1 MTEKI
6 ESRIELTDRLR
17 REGRDEEA
25 SLYRNQVREQLRAE
39 GKTRKE
45 AMEGAWEATRLAFP
59 PLPTSVQVADMAAQ
73 TQVSSTVDEDDED
86 AVADEDWVIEWFSPL
101 STLARWQAKHG
112 VSLTDEALAE
122 LLERLLGSGFAW
134 AWFLGAKGHRPPSVD
149 HLTNDSLARVAALI
163 ECTFEDLAEVMTV
176 EELTTFRSTAVPSE
190 REVSRTLPP
199 GLRD

>member
-122 LLERLLGSGFAW
+122 LLE
-134 AWFLGAKGHRPPSVD
+134 
-149 HLTNDSLARVAALI
+149 LTNDSLARVAALI